1 MATST
6 ADEWLKQVATM
17 RQAIADLHLSK
28 DSLSNPAAPLYGS
41 DLDLDLGLD
50 DDDDESTSP
59 GSVDDIWDVISSED
73 DENDGF
79 YDGNH
84 EDSGATGVSAPTWTS
99 TASTAATT
107 AVTIGKVLAGGKS
120 SYDHTWLE
128 EKCRSLS
135 ARRPDSVI
143 DAHELSQQILTAL
156 ATNSSDE
163 ELQMSLAEIVGFDDL
178 DFVIELI
185 AHREDIL
192 MSIPTPASTTTATQ
206 EQTDGLM
213 AGSGQLQT
221 RAEREQALRQQ
232 DYEHKNSSL
241 AAMQT
246 REEPRYPHVYKLHDS
261 RNMLAWGGKKYALP
275 MGSNEDDFP
284 RYTECTV
291 PATKVGAMRPNQ
303 KLVPISSMDGLCRG
317 TFKGYKTLNRMQSL
331 LCDVAYRTSE
341 NMLICAPTGAGK
353 TDAAMLTILNA
364 IGRNIS
370 PNPQSDLKNDEF
382 TVQVDDF
389 KIVYVAPMKALAA
402 EVTEKLGKRLAWL
415 GIQVR
420 ELTGDMQL
428 TKKEI
433 METQII
439 VTTPEKWDVVTRKST
454 GDTEL
459 VQKVRLLI
467 IDEVHMLHDERGAVI
482 ESLVAR
488 TERQVESTQSMIRI
502 VGLSATL
509 PNYLDVADFLKV
521 NRMTGLFFFD
531 SSFRPVPLEQ
541 HFIGVKGKPGTKQSR
556 ENIDIVCFD
565 KVREMLERGHQVMV
579 FVHSRK
585 DTVLT
590 ARTLRQMAGEQGCE
604 DLLSCQDHEGYSQ
617 AMKDLKN
624 ARARELR
631 DLFVAGFG
639 THHAGMARSDRN
651 LMERMFSEGLIK
663 VLCCTATLAWGVN
676 LPAAAVIIKGTQL
689 YSAQEGKFVDLGIL
703 DVLQIF
709 GRAGR
714 PQFQDTGIGFI
725 CTTYD
730 KYHHYLSAVTAQQP
744 IESRF
749 SSKLVDNLN
758 AEISL
763 GTVTSV
769 AEAVQWLGYSY
780 LFVRMK
786 REPRNYGI
794 EWAEIRDDHMLV
806 QRRRRLIIEAA
817 LVLQKSQMIIFNER
831 TEELRAKDVG
841 RIASQFYV
849 LQTSIEIFNQ
859 MMRPRA
865 TEADVLRM
873 ISMSGEFDN
882 IQSRETEFK
891 ELERLR
897 EESLATEVEGGNDS
911 SHVKTNILL
920 QSYISRAKL
929 EDFALVSDS
938 AYVAQNAAR
947 ICRALFMIALNRR
960 WGYQC
965 QVLLSMC
972 KSIEKQVWPFQHP
985 FHQFD
990 LPQPIMK
997 NLDEKLPTS
1006 SIESMRDMES
1016 AEIGQLVHNH
1026 RMGKTL
1032 SNLLDNFPTLSI
1044 EAEIAPLNRDVLR
1057 IRLCLYPE
1065 FTWND
1070 RHHGTSEAY
1079 WIWVENSDTSEIY
1092 HHEHFILSRKKLHDS
1107 HELNFTIPLSDPLPS
1122 QIYVR
1127 AVSDRWLGAET
1138 VTPVSFQHLIRP
1150 DTESVYTDLL
1160 DLQPLPITALKN
1172 PILEE
1177 IYGQRFQ
1184 YFNPMQTQIFHALY
1198 HTSTNVLL
1206 GSPTGSGKT
1215 VAAELAMW
1223 WAFREKLG
1231 SKVVYIA
1238 PMKALVRERVQD
1250 WRRRLT
1256 APMGLKLVELTGDN
1270 TPDTR
1275 TIRDADIII
1284 TTPEKWDGISRSWQT
1299 RGYVRQVSLV
1309 IIDEIHLL
1317 GGDRGP
1323 ILEIIVSRMNYIA
1336 SQSKGSIRLLG
1347 MSTACANATDLGNWL
1362 GVKEGLYN
1370 FRHSVRPVPLEI
1382 YIDGFPEQRGFCPLM
1397 QSMNRPTFLAIKN
1410 HSPEKPV
1417 IVFVASRRQ
1426 TRLTAKDLINY
1437 CGMEDNPRRFVR
1449 MSEED
1454 LQLNLT
1460 RVHDDAL
1467 REALSFGIGLHH
1479 AGLVESD
1486 RQLAEELFA
1495 NNKIQILIATSTLA
1509 WGVNLPAHLV
1519 VVKGTQYYDAKIE
1532 GYKDMD
1538 LTDVLQMLGRAGRPQ
1553 FDTSGIARIFTQDAK
1568 KAFYKHFL
1576 HTGFPVESTLHK
1588 VLDNHL
1594 GAEVSAGTIATK
1606 QDALDYLTWTFFFR
1620 RLHKNPSYYGLEI
1633 SAEDHNSITA
1643 QKLVNEFMIGLVDK
1657 SLGEL
1662 AESSCIIV
1670 DSATGDVDPTPFG
1683 KIMSYYYLS
1692 HKTIR
1697 YLMTHAKR
1705 EPTFQDVL
1713 SWMCSASEFDEL
1725 PVRHNEDLINA
1736 ELARGVSLSV
1746 DSMGD
1751 LPLWDPHVKA
1761 FLLLQAYMSRLDL
1774 PISDYVGD
1782 QISVLDQGIRV
1793 IQACIDVLAEL
1804 GYLPACRM
1812 MISLL
1817 QSIKS
1822 ARWPEDGPLSILPG
1836 INPENASTGVHKTK
1850 SPSSLI
1856 GLANELSLSKSSK
1869 TISHIFQNLNLE
1881 FSTTLQQQFQKAAS
1895 YLPQISLS
1903 VMPTEQ
1909 HSSNIL
1915 TVQITR
1921 QNSYPLSSE
1930 NYHIYAPKFPKSQ
1943 TEGYFLI
1950 VSSPKGELLA
1960 LKRISW
1966 PPTSSRAASSRH
1978 VGVNGR
1984 SRHASAGEGQISTKA
1999 SIKLSSL
2006 SRLDDGPEESSLGK
2020 GESTTRINVNVRLV
2034 SDSYPGM
2041 EWAVDGVEVLTAS
2054 RNSLS
2059 SQKGGSLPLGVNAQV
2074 EK

>member
-1 MATST
+1 MTDIASLQSQWLLQLSEMQQSIADLKLTERAKSFDLTST
-6 ADEWLKQVATM
+6 AE
-17 RQAIADLHLSK
+17 I
-28 DSLSNPAAPLYGS
+28 
-41 DLDLDLGLD
+41 DLDFED
-50 DDDDESTSP
+50 DDYSSGT
-59 GSVDDIWDVISSED
+59 VDDIWDVISSDEESD
-73 DENDGF
+73 DFDEINGVSLVSEADSYSYVWLETKCQQLASQGS
-79 YDGNH
+79 GL
-84 EDSGATGVSAPTWTS
+84 DSGE
-99 TASTAATT
+99 
-107 AVTIGKVLAGGKS
+107 IR
-120 SYDHTWLE
+120 D
-128 EKCRSLS
+128 
-135 ARRPDSVI
+135 
-143 DAHELSQQILTAL
+143 QITAL
-156 ATNSSDE
+156 LASDAGDD
-163 ELQMSLAEIVGFDDL
+163 ELQMSLAEIVGFDNLDL
-178 DFVIELI
+178 VIDLI
-185 AHREDIL
+185 THRHEIL
-192 MSIPTPASTTTATQ
+192 SSRTTKSTV
-206 EQTDGLM
+206 QTDGLI
-213 AGSGQLQT
+213 AGKLQSL
-221 RAEREQALRQQ
+221 AEREQALHRQ
-232 DYEHKNSSL
+232 DYQHKHTPL
-241 AAMQT
+241 AAAQT
-246 REEPRYPHVYKLHDS
+246 REEPKYPHVYKIHDS
-261 RNMLAWGGKKYALP
+261 RNMLSLGGKKYGLP
-275 MGSNEDDFP
+275 MGSEQSEQP
-284 RYTECTV
+284 KYTEISV
-291 PATKVGAMRPNQ
+291 PASRHASPVGPNQ
-303 KLVPISSMDGLCRG
+303 KLVQISSLDGLCRG
-317 TFKGYKTLNRMQSL
+317 TFKGYKSLNRMQSL
-331 LCDVAYRTSE
+331 LYDVAYKTSE

-364 IGRNIS
+364 ISKNIAPS
-370 PNPQSDLKNDEF
+370 PLEEPDATEF
-382 TVQVDDF
+382 VVQLDDF

-428 TKKEI
+428 TKREI
-433 METQII
+433 VETQII

-488 TERQVESTQSMIRI
+488 TERQVESTQSLIRI

-509 PNYLDVADFLKV
+509 PNYIDVADFLRV
-521 NRMTGLFFFD
+521 NRMAGLFFFD
-531 SSFRPVPLEQ
+531 QSFRPVPLEQ
-541 HFIGVKGKPGTKQSR
+541 HFLGVKGKAGSKQSR
-556 ENIDIVCFD
+556 ENLDAVAFE
-565 KVREMLERGHQVMV
+565 KVRDMLERGHQVMV

-590 ARTLRQMAGEQGCE
+590 ARTFKQMAAEEQCE
-604 DLLSCQDHEGYSQ
+604 DLFTPEQDTEGYSQ
-617 AMKDLKN
+617 AVKDLKS

-631 DLFVAGFG
+631 DLFAAGFG
-639 THHAGMARSDRN
+639 AHHAGLTRSDRN
-651 LMERMFSEGLIK
+651 LMERMFAEGHIK

-676 LPAAAVIIKGTQL
+676 LPAAAVVIKGTQL

-725 CTTYD
+725 CTTHD
-730 KYHHYLSAVTAQQP
+730 KLHHYLSAVTSQQP

-749 SSKLVDNLN
+749 SGKLVDNLN

-763 GTVTSV
+763 GTVTTV

-794 EWAEIRDDHMLV
+794 EWAEIRDDPMLV
-806 QRRRRLIIEAA
+806 QRRRELIVNAA
-817 LVLQKSQMIIFNER
+817 RTLQKSQMIIFNER

-849 LQTSIEIFNQ
+849 LQTSIEIFNE
-859 MMRPRA
+859 MMRPRSG
-865 TEADVLRM
+865 EADVLRM

-882 IQSRETEFK
+882 IQARENESK
-891 ELERLR
+891 EIQRLR
-897 EESLATEVEGGNDS
+897 DEVIQTEVEGGNDS
-911 SHVKTNILL
+911 PHAKTNILL

-929 EDFALVSDS
+929 EDFALVSDL
-938 AYVAQNAAR
+938 AYVAQQSAR
-947 ICRALFMIALNRR
+947 ICRSLFMIALNRR

-972 KSIEKQVWPFQHP
+972 KSIEKQIWPFQHP

-990 LPQPIMK
+990 LPIPILK
-997 NLDEKLPTS
+997 NLDDKLPTS
-1006 SIESMRDMES
+1006 SVESLRDMEP

-1026 RMGKTL
+1026 RMGNTL
-1032 SNLLDNFPTLSI
+1032 TKLLDNFPTLSV

-1057 IRLCLYPE
+1057 IRLSLYPD
-1065 FTWND
+1065 FIWND
-1070 RHHGTSEAY
+1070 RHHGASEGY

-1092 HHEHFILSRKKLHDS
+1092 HHEYFILSRKKLHDD
-1107 HELNFTIPLSDPLPS
+1107 HELNFTIPLSDPLPA

-1127 AVSDRWLGAET
+1127 AISDRWLGAES

-1160 DLQPLPITALKN
+1160 DLQPLPISALKN
-1172 PILEE
+1172 PLLEE

-1184 YFNPMQTQIFHALY
+1184 YFNPMQTQIFHTLY
-1198 HTSTNVLL
+1198 HTSANVLL

-1215 VAAELAMW
+1215 IACELAMW
-1223 WAFREKLG
+1223 WAFREKPG

-1250 WRRRLT
+1250 WRKRLT
-1256 APMGLKLVELTGDN
+1256 AVMGLKLVELTGDN

-1336 SQSKGSIRLLG
+1336 SQSKGSVRLMG
-1347 MSTACANATDLGNWL
+1347 MSTACANATDLANWL

-1382 YIDGFPEQRGFCPLM
+1382 FIDGFPEQRGFCPLM

-1454 LQLNLT
+1454 LQLNLS
-1460 RVHDDAL
+1460 RVKDDAL

-1486 RQLAEELFA
+1486 RQLSEELFA
-1495 NNKIQILIATSTLA
+1495 NNKIQILVATSTLA

-1519 VVKGTQYYDAKIE
+1519 VVKGTQFFDAKIE
-1532 GYKDMD
+1532 GYRDMD

-1553 FDTSGIARIFTQDAK
+1553 FDNSGIARIFTQDSK

-1594 GAEVSAGTIATK
+1594 GAEVSAGTIVTK

-1620 RLHKNPSYYGLEI
+1620 RIHKNPSYYGLEI
-1633 SAEDHNSITA
+1633 SADEHNSIAA
-1643 QKLVNEFMIGLVDK
+1643 QQIASDFMIDLVDK

-1662 AESSCIIV
+1662 AESSCVIL
-1670 DSATGDVDPTPFG
+1670 DSATGEVDSTPYG

-1697 YLMTHAKR
+1697 YLMSNAKR
-1705 EPTFQDVL
+1705 DPTFQEAL
-1713 SWMCSASEFDEL
+1713 AWMCSATEFDEL

-1736 ELARGVSLSV
+1736 ELARNLPLSPEP
-1746 DSMGD
+1746 MGD
-1751 LPLWDPHVKA
+1751 LPMWDPHIKA
-1761 FLLLQAYMSRLDL
+1761 FLLLQAYMSRVDL

-1782 QISVLDQGIRV
+1782 QTSVLDQGIRI
-1793 IQACIDVLAEL
+1793 IQASIDVLAEL

-1812 MISLL
+1812 MMTLL
-1817 QSIKS
+1817 QCIKS
-1822 ARWPEDGPLSILPG
+1822 ARWPEDHPLSILPSIEPDTIKPKTG
-1836 INPENASTGVHKTK
+1836 LPDTLVALTSTRA
-1850 SPSSLI
+1850 PALI
-1856 GLANELSLSKSSK
+1856 QKLN
-1869 TISHIFQNLNLE
+1869 TISPRLSISQVDKII
-1881 FSTTLQQQFQKAAS
+1881 ST
-1895 YLPQISLS
+1895 LPRISISLADIS
-1903 VMPTEQ
+1903 PTGM
-1909 HSSNIL
+1909 SL
-1915 TVQITR
+1915 TLTR
-1921 QNSYPLSSE
+1921 QNPSSTPDFK
-1930 NYHIYAPKFPKSQ
+1930 IYAPRFPKPQ

-1950 VSSPKGELLA
+1950 ITGETNGELIA
-1960 LKRISW
+1960 LKRVSW
-1966 PPTSSRAASSRH
+1966 SSKNNGGNNNRNRNVSKKSHGPVVMARATVKFQDDPAYASGSVR
-1978 VGVNGR
+1978 
-1984 SRHASAGEGQISTKA
+1984 K
-1999 SIKLSSL
+1999 
-2006 SRLDDGPEESSLGK
+2006 
-2020 GESTTRINVNVRLV
+2020 VNVRV
-2034 SDSYPGM
+2034 ISDAYVGM
-2041 EWAVDGVEVLTAS
+2041 EWTLNGIEVPIVDVAGPSSGAKTVEVD
-2054 RNSLS
+2054 
-2059 SQKGGSLPLGVNAQV
+2059 AQV